1 MSLLSIFL
9 KYETIVCQYLSVP
22 SKIHSFRTR
31 NKCLVF
37 NISYDKILVVV
48 KCKFDSDDLKLM
60 LNVSPSSTSFIVFK
74 ILSSTFWMV
83 Q

>member
-37 NISYDKILVVV
+37 NISYDKNISGS
-48 KCKFDSDDLKLM
+48 KM
-60 LNVSPSSTSFIVFK
+60 QI
-74 ILSSTFWMV
+74 
-83 Q
+83 